1 MLAPEGSWGLACRI
15 VRFETELTDALYV
28 TWSVPSSALPQL
40 PAALTLDTVSR
51 EGGSFGFVTLVLFRQ
66 SGLRRPRIPWLR
78 LSFPQCNLRV
88 PVRDTER
95 CASIL
100 LIREL
105 VPAWV
110 VPIARA
116 IAKQPVSAG
125 LLRFPEQPGADLARW
140 HVQAGRALTLEVRAG
155 DPAGGLTGWEER
167 VRFLRDRRRAYVL
180 RAGVLRRTEATHEGG
195 AAVPVSVRVESADW
209 LAGEL
214 PAVPAASWAAPVCGF
229 LVPSSQLAFELQPA
243 LPDRPPARLPA
254 PSMPG

>member
-1 MLAPEGSWGLACRI
+1 M
-15 VRFETELTDALYV
+15 RFETELTDALYV
-28 TWSVPSSALPQL
+28 TWAVPSSALPLL
-40 PAALTLDTVSR
+40 PPSLALDTVSR
-51 EGGSFGFVTLVLFRQ
+51 EGRTLGFVTLVLFRQ
-66 SGLRRPRIPWLR
+66 TGLRRPRIPWLR

-88 PVRDTER
+88 PVRDSER

-100 LIREL
+100 LLREL

-125 LLRFPEQPGADLARW
+125 MLRFPERPGAETARW
-140 HVQAGRALTLEVRAG
+140 RVQAGRSLTLEVSAG
-155 DPAGGLTGWEER
+155 LPSGGLAGWDES

-180 RAGVLRRTEATHEGG
+180 RGGILRRTEATHEGG
-195 AAVPVSVRVESADW
+195 AALPAAVRVESADW

-214 PAVPAASWAAPVCGF
+214 PAVPAASWVEPECAF

-243 LPDRPPARLPA
+243 LSERSPARLPA
-254 PSMPG
+254 PSLPG